1 MALLSLGPIA
11 SHALMLLTAM
21 LNICILSY
29 DAGMINNLNKVQPYL
44 DHFNLNSDLIGLNA
58 AIVSAGCV
66 VGAPVVGPIIDRW
79 GRKKGLALGSVC
91 VIIGVVLQ
99 VSAAKI
105 PQLVIGRFI
114 IGFATLINGSTAP
127 MWIMELAAPR
137 YKSILSSSVLVA
149 VPFTSFLVACMVLGI
164 YDKQSNWA
172 WRGIMMGEAVPY
184 VITLCILPLVDE
196 SPRWLFFKGRD
207 DEAIEILARLHTN
220 GEREHPLVVA
230 ETQEIRGALEHEKKN
245 NGGWKDLVSPGKQT
259 APNLRRF
266 TIAVF
271 MNIFY
276 QILGGN
282 MILYFSSTIV
292 ANLGIESSRTVITV
306 NIGLLLWKAF
316 CAVGGVFLIDR
327 IGVRKPLII
336 GTAVTV
342 VLFGL
347 LSGLSYLSDVHPND
361 NGYAIGAIVV
371 VALFLLTVSNSWS
384 ILAYTYPPEVL
395 SYSQRAK
402 GVVVAQAI
410 GYAFSFLN
418 LYTTPLAIERIGW
431 KYYALNGGWNIGIL
445 AVIIWLFVETKG
457 RTLEEIDEIFEGVV
471 FTDGVI
477 IGRKP
482 VGNLEQEDLGDAG
495 SLTKRTL
502 TATSTN
508 KD

>member
-1 MALLSLGPIA
+1 
-11 SHALMLLTAM
+11 
-21 LNICILSY
+21 
-29 DAGMINNLNKVQPYL
+29 
-44 DHFNLNSDLIGLNA
+44 
-58 AIVSAGCV
+58 
-66 VGAPVVGPIIDRW
+66 
-79 GRKKGLALGSVC
+79 
-91 VIIGVVLQ
+91 
-99 VSAAKI
+99 
-105 PQLVIGRFI
+105 
-114 IGFATLINGSTAP
+114 
-127 MWIMELAAPR
+127 
-137 YKSILSSSVLVA
+137 
-149 VPFTSFLVACMVLGI
+149 
-164 YDKQSNWA
+164 
-172 WRGIMMGEAVPY
+172 MMGEAVPY
-184 VITLCILPLVDE
+184 IITLCILPLVDE

-207 DEAIEILARLHTN
+207 DEAIEILARLHAN
-220 GEREHPLVVA
+220 GERENPLVVA

-245 NGGWKDLVSPGKQT
+245 NGGWKDLVSPGKSQASVLT
-259 APNLRRF
+259 FALSDQANSSQLEAIHHCGFYEYLLPDPRRQYDS
-266 TIAVF
+266 VSPCHL
-271 MNIFY
+271 
-276 QILGGN
+276 LGCK
-282 MILYFSSTIV
+282 IKADARSCRYFSSTIV

-336 GTAVTV
+336 GTGVTV

-347 LSGLSYLSDVHPND
+347 LSGLSYLSDVYPNN

-482 VGNLEQEDLGDAG
+482 VENLEPEDLGDAG